1 MRRVKRRLRDAYR
14 FPGFVPSSE
23 VHGFF
28 GDPRL
33 RVVSLR
39 RHQKKACG
47 QCGCWCRS
55 FYDRRPWVVR
65 DLSCGLLR
73 IYLELELRRVACP
86 KCEKVKRER
95 LTWLADNPF
104 YTK

>member
-1 MRRVKRRLRDAYR
+1 MAFSVTHVYEWCRYGAAK
-14 FPGFVPSSE
+14 
-23 VHGFF
+23 
-28 GDPRL
+28 
-33 RVVSLR
+33 
-39 RHQKKACG
+39 KKACG
-47 QCGCWCRS
+47 PCGCWCRS

-95 LTWLADNPF
+95 LDWLADNPF
-104 YTK
+104 YTKRFAF